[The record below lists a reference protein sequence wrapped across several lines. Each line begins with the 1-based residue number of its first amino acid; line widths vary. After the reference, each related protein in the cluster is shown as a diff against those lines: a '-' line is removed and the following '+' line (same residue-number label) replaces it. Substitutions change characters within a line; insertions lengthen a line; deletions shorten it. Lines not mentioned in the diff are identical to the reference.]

1 MADTLE
7 EVISWLEAGAAA
19 DYQAGV
25 LLLQENSGNRNLVN
39 NLLKK
44 ESAGNRAKLHYE
56 LVKVGCGGR
65 MEDVSEVLN
74 RFAQAVQGAVPPVQ
88 QVADLLVEA
97 HRPPLVA
104 SFPEQP
110 APEYV
115 PEAVRAEVEEL
126 TQLMA
131 RLHGQRCQL
140 SNRLADGGPSEPE
153 LVGQILSLQNQ
164 YNALAEKRRRVTS
177 GAQAPVAAADQLGIA
192 PSEAPAFVQAVDQAA
207 EALAGEVDPAPAAEA
222 TPTPDRAELVK
233 QRNTMRS
240 NLSKARKKAQE
251 AKTEEKRS
259 EYEQKA
265 GKLEIELGILT
276 MQLAQ
281 PQA

>member
-1 MADTLE
+1 MAQELE
-7 EVISWLEAGAAA
+7 AVFSWLEAGEAA
-19 DYQAGV
+19 DYREGV
-25 LLLQENSGNRNLVN
+25 LLLQEHSGNRNLLN

-44 ESAGNRAKLHYE
+44 ESDGNRAKLHYE

-65 MEDVSEVLN
+65 LEDVSEVLN
-74 RFAQAVQGAVPPVQ
+74 HFAQAVQGAVPPVQ
-88 QVADLLVEA
+88 QVADVLVEA

-104 SFPEQP
+104 PFPAQP
-110 APEYV
+110 APEPV
-115 PEAVRAEVEEL
+115 SEAVRSEVEEL
-126 TQLMA
+126 TQLMS
-131 RLHGQRCQL
+131 RLYNQRCQL

-164 YNALAEKRRRVTS
+164 YNALAEKRRRITAS
-177 GAQAPVAAADQLGIA
+177 GQAPAAAADQMGIA
-192 PSEAPAFVQAVDQAA
+192 QDEAPAFVQAVDQAA
-207 EALAGEVDPAPAAEA
+207 EALAGEAAPAPAPEA
-222 TPTPDRAELVK
+222 TPAPDRAELVK

-240 NLSKARKKAQE
+240 NLSKARKKAVE
-251 AKTEEKRS
+251 AKTEQKRS

-265 GKLEIELGILT
+265 GKLEVELNALT

>member
-1 MADTLE
+1 MEQELE

-19 DYQAGV
+19 DYRAGV
-25 LLLQENSGNRNLVN
+25 LLLQQHSGNRNLVH

-44 ESAGNRAKLHYE
+44 ESEANRSKLLYE

-65 MEDVSEVLN
+65 MQDVSEVLN
-74 RFAQAVQGAVPPVQ
+74 HFAQAVQGAVPVVQ
-88 QVADLLVEA
+88 QVAAVLTAQDFPAQPDPEHVPA
-97 HRPPLVA
+97 AVA
-104 SFPEQP
+104 SQ
-110 APEYV
+110 V
-115 PEAVRAEVEEL
+115 DEL

-131 RLHGQRCQL
+131 RLHNQRVQL
-140 SNRLADGGPSEPE
+140 SNSLAELDPAEGPRV
-153 LVGQILSLQNQ
+153 VGEILSLQNQ
-164 YNALAEKRRRVTS
+164 YNALAEKRRLVVDD
-177 GAQAPVAAADQLGIA
+177 AQQAPAADVASQLGIA
-192 PSEAPAFVQAVDQAA
+192 PSEAPAFAQAVGEAV
-207 EALAGEVDPAPAAEA
+207 EALAGEAAPEA

-240 NLSKARKKAQE
+240 NLSKAKKKALE

-265 GKLEIELGILT
+265 GKLEVELSVLN